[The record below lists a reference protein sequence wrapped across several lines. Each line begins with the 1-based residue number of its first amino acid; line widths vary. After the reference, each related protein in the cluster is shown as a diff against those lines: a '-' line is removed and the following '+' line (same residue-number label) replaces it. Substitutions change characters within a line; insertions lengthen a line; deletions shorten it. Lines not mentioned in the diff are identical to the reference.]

1 MNKKLKLGL
10 GIGCGVLALV
20 VVGFMGVATW
30 WSGRIN
36 QEYKDVRDSEKA
48 LLAGTEGEQGFR
60 PPAGGI
66 PAPERIEVFL
76 AVRRDLA
83 AWRQTLAAATGQFAT
98 DRERQRTGG
107 VKDLARVVNTGSD
120 LMPVFAGFWT
130 ARNEA
135 LLAHGMGPGE
145 YKYIHR
151 LVFHTWMQPDRPAV
165 ASMDYPDQ
173 ALNAAFEPYREQL
186 LAGFD
191 PEVEPVELIFQQDRE

>member
-1 MNKKLKLGL
+1 MDKKLKLGL
-10 GIGCGVLALV
+10 GIGCGVLVLV

-36 QEYKDVRDSEKA
+36 QEYRDVRDSEKA
-48 LLAGTEGEQGFR
+48 LLAATEGEDEYR

-66 PAPERIEVFL
+66 PSPQRIEVFL
-76 AVRRDLA
+76 AVRRDLTV
-83 AWRQTLAAATGQFAT
+83 WRQTLVAATEEFAD
-98 DRERQRTGG
+98 DRQRQRTGG

-151 LVFHTWMQPDRPAV
+151 LVYQTWLQPDRPAV
-165 ASMDYPDQ
+165 ASGNYPDH
-173 ALNAAFEPYREQL
+173 ALNSALEPYREQL
-186 LAGFD
+186 LAVFD
-191 PEVEPVELIFQQDRE
+191 EEVGLVELIFQQDRE